1 MVLFAKSNLYYKDYS
16 WTIYPKN
23 DPKISG
29 KPDDTLFDRN
39 EGYEVV
45 YLINKLM
52 MIWSYRFVNT
62 GNKIEK
68 LIHDKLPSDQNTQEE
83 VKDWI
88 EQNLKF

>member
-1 MVLFAKSNLYYKDYS
+1 MILFAKSNLYYKDYS
-16 WTIYPKN
+16 WTNYPKN
-23 DPKISG
+23 NPKIDG
-29 KPDDTLFDRN
+29 KPDDTLFDKN

-52 MIWSYRFVNT
+52 MLWNYRFVNT

-68 LIHDKLPSDQNTQEE
+68 LIHDKLPSDQNKQEE

>member
-1 MVLFAKSNLYYKDYS
+1 MVLFAKSNLYYKDYA
-16 WTIYPKN
+16 WTVYSKN

-29 KPDDTLFDRN
+29 KPDDTLFDRT
-39 EGYEVV
+39 EGHEML

-68 LIHDKLPSDQNTQEE
+68 LIHDKLPANHNNQEE
-83 VKDWI
+83 VKDWV
-88 EQNLKF
+88 EKNLKF